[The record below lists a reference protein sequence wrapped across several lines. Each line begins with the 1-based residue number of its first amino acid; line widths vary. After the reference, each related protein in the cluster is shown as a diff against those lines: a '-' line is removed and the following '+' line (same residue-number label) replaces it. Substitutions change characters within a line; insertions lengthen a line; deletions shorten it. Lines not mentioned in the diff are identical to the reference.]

1 MLNMH
6 IYDEDMALKMEM
18 VFPVKQVEAVYFAH
32 AAGLFEKFP
41 PVPLLKAYLKNSKK
55 ATLATLK
62 SGNNSAA
69 VNENT
74 KELIALRTVI
84 KCIEEHT
91 LEI

>member
-1 MLNMH
+1 MS
-6 IYDEDMALKMEM
+6 KG
-18 VFPVKQVEAVYFAH
+18 KQVEAVYFAH

-69 VNENT
+69 VVFSLA
-74 KELIALRTVI
+74 LIFCN
-84 KCIEEHT
+84 CITMSNYLYGIH
-91 LEI
+91 IRI

>member
-1 MLNMH
+1 
-6 IYDEDMALKMEM
+6 M
-18 VFPVKQVEAVYFAH
+18 VLTDDRSHPINSFIDVKTVKQVEAVYFAH

-74 KELIALRTVI
+74 KELTALRTVI